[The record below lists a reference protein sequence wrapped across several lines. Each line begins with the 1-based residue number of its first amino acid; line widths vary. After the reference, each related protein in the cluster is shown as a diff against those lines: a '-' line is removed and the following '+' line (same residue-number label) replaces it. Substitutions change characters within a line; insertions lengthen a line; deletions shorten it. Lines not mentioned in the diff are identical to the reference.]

1 MRRCFITLMLTV
13 VMSAMV
19 VGWAPIAKSQVNGDG
34 SCLEFCEEQAIC
46 QCAKLLGGSLRLTV
60 CNIEATCVS
69 DMAAG
74 GWCQCVE
81 VDPICKPWEID
92 VVEQAFPPEK
102 QYCCPGGVC

>member
-1 MRRCFITLMLTV
+1 MKRYFTSLMIAV

-19 VGWAPIAKSQVNGDG
+19 LIAWAPIAKGLVVDG
-34 SCLEFCEEQAIC
+34 NCIDFCEEQAIC

-102 QYCCPGGVC
+102 QYCC